1 MAAAAADLDLSPPE
15 IPESTFLENL
25 LRYGLFF
32 GAIFQLICILAIIF
46 PFPKSSDTDSN
57 QSEQKNSEMVRKQKV
72 VPPQISKKLKKETKK
87 KR

>member
-1 MAAAAADLDLSPPE
+1 MAAAGADLGFSPPE
-15 IPESTFLENL
+15 IPEPTFLENL
-25 LRYGLFF
+25 LHYGLFL

-46 PFPKSSDTDSN
+46 PFPKSSDTDAS
-57 QSEQKNSEMVRKQKV
+57 QSEQKNPEAVRKQKA